1 MREREQ
7 GCRLCPRGCGV
18 TRQGLRGKG
27 FCGGGSTAVISR
39 AALHF
44 WEEPVISGT
53 RGSGTVF
60 FSGCTLGCIFC
71 QNAAISA
78 ELHGRAVTPHELAEA
93 MKSLEQEGAHN
104 ISFVTGTH
112 YLPAIEQALSIYR
125 PSVPLV
131 WNSGGYETEETV
143 RRLGE
148 WVDIWLPDYKFALP
162 ELAKQWCRATDY
174 PQIALK
180 AIIEMCRLNDQRG
193 GNRFSD
199 GVMTQGVIVR
209 HMVMPGHTRNSVAA
223 LRLLRDSLPD
233 GTLMSLMSQYT
244 PNDRVNEYVQYP
256 ELSRRITQREYDR
269 VMRVADELGIE
280 GFRQELSSAREEY
293 VPPFDLSEVTETG
306 DAN

>member
-78 ELHGRAVTPHELAEA
+78 ELHGKAVTPHELADA
-93 MKSLEQEGAHN
+93 MKSLEQQGAHN

-112 YLPAIEQALSIYR
+112 YLPAIEQALAIYH

-131 WNSGGYETEETV
+131 WNSGGYETVETV
-143 RRLGE
+143 RRMGE

-162 ELAKQWCRATDY
+162 ELAGEWCCAADY
-174 PQIALK
+174 PQVALK
-180 AIIEMCRLNDQRG
+180 AILAMCRLNEQRG

-209 HMVMPGHTRNSVAA
+209 HLVMPGHTRNSVAA
-223 LRLLRDSLPD
+223 LRLLRDTLPP
-233 GTLMSLMSQYT
+233 GTLMSLMSQHT
-244 PNDRVNEYVQYP
+244 PNGRVRGLPQYP
-256 ELSRRITQREYDR
+256 ELSRRITQREYDK
-269 VMRVADELGIE
+269 VMVVADELGIE
-280 GFRQELSSAREEY
+280 GFRQELSSAKEEY
-293 VPPFDLSEVTETG
+293 VPPFDLSEVTEPG
-306 DAN
+306 DVD